1 MAYRHLTREERYQI
15 YAYRKADFSMNDIAA
30 ELGRSPSTISRELRR
45 NRGRRGYRPRKAHQ
59 LARRR
64 ACHCRCRGRISVA
77 QWCGIGT
84 LLNQEW
90 SPKQIARRARLE
102 GTLRISHEWIYRFV
116 AADRAN
122 GGQLWRQLRHA
133 GLRRR
138 RYHKGRKRRENI
150 RFRTG
155 IEQRPE
161 HVETRQELGH
171 WEGDTIRGYR
181 RQGAALTLV
190 ERSSRYVRIGRL
202 PKSDAR
208 TTADIM
214 RNRLH
219 QISARVKSITLD
231 NGSEFAYHQRVARS
245 LSTNIYFAEPYKPWQ
260 RGSNENTNG
269 LIRQY
274 LPKKRR
280 LDNLTD
286 EEVTRI
292 EKRLNNRPRKCLGYL
307 TPYEV
312 FNNTRQTLTIAL
324 RR

>member
-1 MAYRHLTREERYQI
+1 MAYRHLTQEERYQI
-15 YAYRKADFSMNDIAA
+15 YAYRKADFSIKQTAA
-30 ELGRSPSTISRELRR
+30 ELGRSPSTVSRELRR
-45 NRGRRGYRPRKAHQ
+45 NRGGRGYRPLKAHR

-64 ACHCRCRGRISVA
+64 ACRCRSRCRISAA
-77 QWCGIGT
+77 QWRSIGT
-84 LLNQEW
+84 LLEQEW

-102 GTLRISHEWIYRFV
+102 STLRISHEWIYRHV
-116 AADRAN
+116 AADRTN

-138 RYHKGRKRRENI
+138 RYHKGRKRLENI
-150 RFRTG
+150 RFRTS

-171 WEGDTIRGYR
+171 WEGDTIRGHR

-190 ERSSRYVRIGRL
+190 ERCSRYVRIGRL
-202 PKSDAR
+202 PQSDAR
-208 TTADIM
+208 TTADVM

-231 NGSEFAYHQRVARS
+231 NGSEFAYHPRVARA
-245 LSTNIYFAEPYKPWQ
+245 LSTDIYFAEPYKPWQ
-260 RGSNENTNG
+260 RGTNENTNG

-280 LDNLTD
+280 LDDLT
-286 EEVTRI
+286 EAEITRI
-292 EKRLNNRPRKCLGYL
+292 ENRLNHRPRKCLGYL

-312 FNNTRQTLTIAL
+312 FNNTRESLTIAL
-324 RR
+324 RS